1 MIAPQDASGLA
12 ARKASKAPMM
22 VTGGVLL
29 YTIPTAKLENFLGS
43 PGTLYRDDNFRL
55 G

>member
-1 MIAPQDASGLA
+1 MIAPQDGLA
-12 ARKASKAPMM
+12 ARKASKALMM

-29 YTIPTAKLENFLGS
+29 YTILAAKLENFLGS
-43 PGTLYRDDNFRL
+43 PGTLCRNDNFQL